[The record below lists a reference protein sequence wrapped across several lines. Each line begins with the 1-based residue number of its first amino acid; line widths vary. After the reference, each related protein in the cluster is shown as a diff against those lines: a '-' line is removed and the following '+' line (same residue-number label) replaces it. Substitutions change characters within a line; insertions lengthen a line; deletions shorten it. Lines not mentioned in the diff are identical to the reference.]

1 MLAVTWGA
9 CIRRDSGG
17 PSAPTWNPKDV
28 LASAVRIGVV
38 IRRRIGVATALTVGC
53 VVFAIVEFRM
63 LLAFG
68 LHPLLDGLS
77 NWAILFSSVVGAP
90 LPYSY
95 TISTSIFR
103 ITKRV
108 LDVNDYS
115 ATGYRDDAMT
125 QTVNGQ
131 TNDLSGSGLSD
142 ILVVG
147 SSMTVTR
154 QSIFSGY
161 VPPVQSYTLNTNGT
175 MSSTRDGHME
185 LYQKQ

>member
-1 MLAVTWGA
+1 MKRIVVMFAAVLLVA
-9 CIRRDSGG
+9 CAGCGG
-17 PSAPTWNPKDV
+17 SAKVSAPAFNGAFAGHWV
-28 LASAVRIGVV
+28 GV
-38 IRRRIGVATALTVGC
+38 
-53 VVFAIVEFRM
+53 
-63 LLAFG
+63 
-68 LHPLLDGLS
+68 
-77 NWAILFSSVVGAP
+77 SVDGAP

-108 LDVNDYS
+108 LDVYDYS

-154 QSIFSGY
+154 
-161 VPPVQSYTLNTNGT
+161 
-175 MSSTRDGHME
+175 
-185 LYQKQ
+185 